1 MPSEVVNME
10 QDLQDAERT
19 IHRAER
25 LITDA
30 IMKDL
35 LENNGA
41 CIPQEIND
49 ARSILM
55 LIGIASTDCRRR
67 MSMHDFAPES

>member
-1 MPSEVVNME
+1 ME
-10 QDLQDAERT
+10 QDLKDAERT

-41 CIPQEIND
+41 CIPQEMDD
-49 ARSILM
+49 ARSIL
-55 LIGIASTDCRRR
+55 LAYWDRK
-67 MSMHDFAPES
+67 HDLPEENAEA

>member
-55 LIGIASTDCRRR
+55 AYWDRKYGL
-67 MSMHDFAPES
+67 PEENVDA